1 MIKKQLKPILNKD
14 YIMSEKATSTHD
26 NNVPEAP
33 MNPPSLKRSSS
44 CDTSNCDPSNCDKSE
59 CDMKSPNDDADPET
73 VSGTKPDEGKP
84 GQINL
89 LKVDVTDANTALNVM
104 VGFLGLAQKR
114 GAFAINES
122 AKIYEC
128 INKFS

>member
-1 MIKKQLKPILNKD
+1 MFLQIFVTIVAPIFANFIPPNSLLFLSRFHANVPADSNKD
-14 YIMSEKATSTHD
+14 NNDSTSQEQKA
-26 NNVPEAP
+26 P
-33 MNPPSLKRSSS
+33 L
-44 CDTSNCDPSNCDKSE
+44 
-59 CDMKSPNDDADPET
+59 
-73 VSGTKPDEGKP
+73 

-89 LKVDVTDANTALNVM
+89 LEVEINDPNTALNVM

>member
-1 MIKKQLKPILNKD
+1 MSEFYGDPNEKETVNVKCTGDTCNVSSCTKEEVKDANVVPDSNKD
-14 YIMSEKATSTHD
+14 
-26 NNVPEAP
+26 NNDAVPEQKAP
-33 MNPPSLKRSSS
+33 L
-44 CDTSNCDPSNCDKSE
+44 
-59 CDMKSPNDDADPET
+59 
-73 VSGTKPDEGKP
+73 

-89 LKVDVTDANTALNVM
+89 LEVEINDPNTALNVM

-114 GAFAINES
+114 GAFAIDES

>member
-1 MIKKQLKPILNKD
+1 MSEFYGDPMKQETANVKCTGDSCNVTSCKNDDVKDANVPADSNKD
-14 YIMSEKATSTHD
+14 NNDSTSQEQKA
-26 NNVPEAP
+26 P
-33 MNPPSLKRSSS
+33 L
-44 CDTSNCDPSNCDKSE
+44 
-59 CDMKSPNDDADPET
+59 
-73 VSGTKPDEGKP
+73 

-89 LKVDVTDANTALNVM
+89 LEVEINDPNTALNVM